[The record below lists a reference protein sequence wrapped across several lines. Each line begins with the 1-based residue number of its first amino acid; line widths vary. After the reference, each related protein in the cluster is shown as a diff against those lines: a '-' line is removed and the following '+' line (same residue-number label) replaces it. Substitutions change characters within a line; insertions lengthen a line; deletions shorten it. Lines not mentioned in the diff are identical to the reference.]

1 MASLSKNPQDM
12 WRIQWKSSAGKRLT
26 LWLGK
31 ASTRDA
37 NATLR
42 HVDEL
47 IEASKSHRGCS
58 RETVAWLEGCS
69 AGLLKRLCKAGLVE
83 LKISK
88 PKPTFSDLAQVYQAR
103 GDIGDSTKSIRRY
116 WESSIVTILGNKPSD
131 QITPDDAE
139 LLRDALLQKGL
150 KKVTVGRMLRFAR
163 QVLEIAVSKKHITEN
178 PMAGLK
184 HNFREGKAAPR
195 EYICPNRVEE
205 ILRVMPGPW
214 RMMTA
219 LARFAG
225 LRSPSESLLLRWS
238 DVYLDEK
245 CPYLHVTSPKTAS
258 QGKAWRNVPISP
270 RLAEILREGKP
281 GEVKP
286 SDFVVDLPAY
296 RKPRKGGWHGVNT
309 RQQYNKILVKSGIGL
324 IKNAFKVFRSSCVTD
339 WARDHAVHV
348 VAAWAGH
355 TVGVAG
361 KHYLTL
367 TDSDWVKAT
376 SSATTLSSSVT
387 STVLGVSPTGQAV
400 GNFRSG
406 NPEDTRTSVTQKVTQ
421 KVTYPVQEMVGNNRN
436 NAEGQ
441 KSQVV
446 NLPEVTDT
454 CLILP
459 DISIYPARIRT

>member
-1 MASLSKNPQDM
+1 M
-12 WRIQWKSSAGKRLT
+12 WRIQWKFPSGKRQT

-31 ASTRDA
+31 VSTRDA
-37 NATLR
+37 QATLR

-47 IEASKSHRGCS
+47 IDASKSHRSCS
-58 RETVAWLEGCS
+58 RETGVWLEDCS
-69 AGLLKRLCKAGLVE
+69 AELLNKLAKAGLVE
-83 LKISK
+83 LEASK
-88 PKPTFSDLAQVYQAR
+88 PKPTFEELAKIYHTR
-103 GDIGDSTKSIRRY
+103 GDIGESTKSIRRY
-116 WESSIVTILGNKPSD
+116 WETSIVQILGSKSCD
-131 QITPDDAE
+131 QVNPDDAE
-139 LLRDALLQKGL
+139 RLRDALLHKGL
-150 KKVTVGRMLRFAR
+150 KKITVGRMLRFAR
-163 QVLEIAVSKKHITEN
+163 QVFDIAVSKKHLAEN

-195 EYICPNRVEE
+195 EYICPNRIEE

-214 RMMTA
+214 KLMTA
-219 LARFAG
+219 LARYAG

-238 DVYLDEK
+238 DVHLEAK
-245 CPYLHVTSPKTAS
+245 CPYLHVTSPKTES
-258 QGKAWRNVPISP
+258 QGKAWRDVPISP

-281 GEVKP
+281 ADARP

-309 RQQYNKILVKSGIGL
+309 RQQFNKILVKAGIGI

-376 SSATTLSSSVT
+376 SSVITLTPTLASSGQSISLEAQV
-387 STVLGVSPTGQAV
+387 VDAPTLECSEKQ
-400 GNFRSG
+400 GNF
-406 NPEDTRTSVTQKVTQ
+406 VTQKVTQ
-421 KVTYPVQEMVGNNRN
+421 KVTYSVQEMAGNGGTDEND
-436 NAEGQ
+436 Q
-441 KSQVV
+441 KPQVV
-446 NLPEVTDT
+446 DSLEVTAT
-454 CLILP
+454 CQILP
-459 DISIYPARIRT
+459 DISNYPARIRT